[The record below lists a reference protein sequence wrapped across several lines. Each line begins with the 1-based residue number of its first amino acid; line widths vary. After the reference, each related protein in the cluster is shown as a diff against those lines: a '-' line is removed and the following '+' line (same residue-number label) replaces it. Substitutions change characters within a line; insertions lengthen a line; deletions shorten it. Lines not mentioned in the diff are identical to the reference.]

1 MDSTPIP
8 TFSESALESPQPP
21 NPPRRV
27 FVRVRMILAGIG
39 VFCGP
44 CIFYTFGFHYAN
56 WHCASWGLV
65 SGTRAPPPPS
75 QTNLHK
81 YSYTRPVH
89 RPPLEAFVRIQ
100 QRSHVA
106 GSHLTC
112 RPLHLRTLVALHLQR
127 LKSHSTWPVAVASSV
142 VLWRVSPQLDLETSS
157 ADYRWSRLDR
167 SH

>member
-81 YSYTRPVH
+81 YSYTKPVH

-106 GSHLTC
+106 GSHMTC
-112 RPLHLRTLVALHLQR
+112 RPLHLRTLAKLEL
-127 LKSHSTWPVAVASSV
+127 SSDLISSRV
-142 VLWRVSPQLDLETSS
+142 TPRGRWRWRV
-157 ADYRWSRLDR
+157 RWSRGESPRMLTSRPPQLISDG
-167 SH
+167 HD